1 MSWPTPT
8 MKNKKNGVA
17 NMGNRQEMESS
28 WLRWLLSDD
37 CHRSCK
43 LCHVIAVWWH
53 WQSLSATSEATD
65 NQIWFCFMLFYVS
78 FNRLTIKFLDHCKT
92 IWYDYN
98 NQYEIFWWQTPAAFP
113 IQSCSNEMK
122 PHRRLKNTKLRKYP
136 SWLILPV
143 NCMYPLAQRL
153 FVLLCAIDWYY
164 TVCSIQWYWCM
175 QCKCWPAMISCFGAL
190 NRFLDFILGHWGQ
203 LITSI
208 LVLDLPSSGQKC
220 LATDGTGLM
229 WQDSPDSPNGLCY
242 SQVET
247 VDGRDP
253 APVGRW

>member
-17 NMGNRQEMESS
+17 NMGNKQEMESS

-190 NRFLDFILGHWGQ
+190 NRFFRFHFRSLRSTHHLHFGTWPPPVLAKNASQ
-203 LITSI
+203 LM
-208 LVLDLPSSGQKC
+208 VLASCGRIPQIPPMDC
-220 LATDGTGLM
+220 AT
-229 WQDSPDSPNGLCY
+229 PK
-242 SQVET
+242 
-247 VDGRDP
+247 
-253 APVGRW
+253 